1 MTRRLRQGSHRQ
13 PRLMVEEAPPH
24 PARGSAEPALPP
36 GPPPAPPPPAPR
48 FASGGREMRAADLQ
62 CVNVV
67 TPAAKEVAASPLRVA
82 RHGLAWFLAGHAPAL
97 DSESSDAPQRSDLFH
112 GS

>member
-24 PARGSAEPALPP
+24 PARASPEPALP
-36 GPPPAPPPPAPR
+36 ATR

-97 DSESSDAPQRSDLFH
+97 ERILRCPTAIRPLS
-112 GS
+112 